1 MGAVGAP
8 IEFWKVKGFAE
19 RQTHSAATR
28 GTLPAGPGFIGTLDA
43 NRNHRHS
50 GLEDQSQDSDAE
62 RLQTPIPGT
71 LAFREDHY
79 RGAVVEATQHGS
91 RGLRIDL
98 VSTYRK
104 AVHAREHVAED
115 GYGELD
121 ALGHRMDHPGDYGSN
136 EKRLEVALMIG
147 DDQARTVCRHV

>member
-91 RGLRIDL
+91 RGLRSEERR
-98 VSTYRK
+98 VGKEWRCRRWASRASK
-104 AVHAREHVAED
+104 HRRE
-115 GYGELD
+115 G
-121 ALGHRMDHPGDYGSN
+121 
-136 EKRLEVALMIG
+136 
-147 DDQARTVCRHV
+147 QA